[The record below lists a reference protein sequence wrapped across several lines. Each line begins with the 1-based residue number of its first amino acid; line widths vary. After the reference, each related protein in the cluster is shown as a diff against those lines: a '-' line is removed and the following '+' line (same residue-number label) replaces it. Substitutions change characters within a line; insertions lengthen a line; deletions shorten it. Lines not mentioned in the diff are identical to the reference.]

1 MTQILTHATTD
12 YLFLDHN
19 RQLYRKWIVGE
30 PFLDSVITIL
40 DYNLTFQSLDVYLE
54 NGSMLR
60 VFNVKE
66 LFYEPYAKEEDL

>member
-1 MTQILTHATTD
+1 MAQILTRAFTD
-12 YLFLDHN
+12 YYFLDDLRS
-19 RQLYRKWIVGE
+19 RQRKWVVGE